1 MKESKTLVIT
11 HSNFFADF
19 IKNIIPNKNIVF
31 HIVLH
36 IVLDKGLNI
45 KKKIIEHNPQII
57 ILHLENFQFLDKEKI
72 FAIHNEFKNIKLL
85 IIGPENSNHIKY
97 FLNNGAS
104 AYLYEN
110 ATAEELLTAYKNI
123 LENKTVF
130 SNDIAQILLK
140 KITSED
146 SVLTVKESK
155 IIDLIKN
162 KNGYNSDEIGLKL
175 NCSSKTVNVHKFN
188 IKIKLNFKLNSE
200 LLRYALQS

>member
-1 MKESKTLVIT
+1 MMESKTLVIT

-31 HIVLH
+31 HIVLN
-36 IVLDKGLNI
+36 KGLNI

-110 ATAEELLTAYKNI
+110 ASTEELLTAYKNI

-162 KNGYNSDEIGLKL
+162 GYNSDEIGLKL

-200 LLRYALQS
+200 LLRYSLQS

>member
-1 MKESKTLVIT
+1 MKIKTLVIT

-19 IKNIIPNKNIVF
+19 IKNIIPDKNIVF
-31 HIVLH
+31 HIVLNQ
-36 IVLDKGLNI
+36 GLNI

-97 FLNNGAS
+97 FLDNGAC

-110 ATAEELLTAYKNI
+110 ASTQELLIAYKNI

-130 SNDIAQILLK
+130 SDDIAQILLK

-146 SVLTVKESK
+146 SVLTIKESK
-155 IIDLIKN
+155 IIDLI

>member
-1 MKESKTLVIT
+1 MTGSKTLVIT

-19 IKNIIPNKNIVF
+19 IKNIISDKNIVF
-31 HIVLH
+31 HIVLNQ
-36 IVLDKGLNI
+36 GLNI

-130 SNDIAQILLK
+130 SDDIAQILLK

-146 SVLTVKESK
+146 SVLTIKESK
-155 IIDLIKN
+155 IIDLI

-175 NCSSKTVNVHKFN
+175 SCSSKTVNVHKFN

>member
-1 MKESKTLVIT
+1 MMGSKTLVIT
-11 HSNFFADF
+11 HSNFFVDF
-19 IKNIIPNKNIVF
+19 IKNIIPDKNIVF
-31 HIVLH
+31 HIVLNQ
-36 IVLDKGLNI
+36 GLNI

-57 ILHLENFQFLDKEKI
+57 ILHLENFEFLDKEKI

-85 IIGPENSNHIKY
+85 IIGPKNSNHIKY

-110 ATAEELLTAYKNI
+110 ATTQELLTAYKNI

-130 SNDIAQILLK
+130 SDDIAQILLK

-146 SVLTVKESK
+146 SVLTIKESK
-155 IIDLIKN
+155 IIDLI

>member
-1 MKESKTLVIT
+1 MKIKTLVIS

-19 IKNIIPNKNIVF
+19 IKNIIPDKNIVF
-31 HIVLH
+31 HIVLNQ
-36 IVLDKGLNI
+36 GLNI

-85 IIGPENSNHIKY
+85 IIGPQNSNHIKY
-97 FLNNGAS
+97 FLDNGAC

-110 ATAEELLTAYKNI
+110 ASTQELLIAYKNI

-130 SNDIAQILLK
+130 SDDIAQILLK

-146 SVLTVKESK
+146 SVLTIKESK
-155 IIDLIKN
+155 IIDLI

-175 NCSSKTVNVHKFN
+175 NCSPKTVNVHKFN

>member
-1 MKESKTLVIT
+1 MKIKTLVIT
-11 HSNFFADF
+11 HSNFFVDF
-19 IKNIIPNKNIVF
+19 IKNIIPDKNIVF
-31 HIVLH
+31 HIVLNQ
-36 IVLDKGLNI
+36 GLNI

-97 FLNNGAS
+97 FLDNGAC

-110 ATAEELLTAYKNI
+110 ASTQELLIAYKNI

-130 SNDIAQILLK
+130 SDDIAQILLK

-146 SVLTVKESK
+146 SVLTIKESK
-155 IIDLIKN
+155 IIDLI

>member
-1 MKESKTLVIT
+1 MTKSKTLVIT

-31 HIVLH
+31 HIVLN
-36 IVLDKGLNI
+36 KGLNI

-123 LENKTVF
+123 LEGKTVF

-155 IIDLIKN
+155 IIDLI

>member
-1 MKESKTLVIT
+1 MIESKTLVIT

-19 IKNIIPNKNIVF
+19 IKNIISDKNIVF
-31 HIVLH
+31 HIVLNQ
-36 IVLDKGLNI
+36 GLNI

-104 AYLYEN
+104 AYLYES
-110 ATAEELLTAYKNI
+110 ASTQELLTAYKNI

-130 SNDIAQILLK
+130 SDDIAQILLK

-146 SVLTVKESK
+146 SVLTIKESK
-155 IIDLIKN
+155 IIDLI

-175 NCSSKTVNVHKFN
+175 SCSSKTVNVHKFN

>member
-1 MKESKTLVIT
+1 MKIKTLVIT

-19 IKNIIPNKNIVF
+19 IKNIIPDKNIVF
-31 HIVLH
+31 HIVLNQ
-36 IVLDKGLNI
+36 GLNI

-97 FLNNGAS
+97 FLNNGAC

-110 ATAEELLTAYKNI
+110 ASTQELLIAYKNI

-130 SNDIAQILLK
+130 SDDIAQILLK

-146 SVLTVKESK
+146 SVLTIKESK
-155 IIDLIKN
+155 IIDLI

-175 NCSSKTVNVHKFN
+175 NCSPKTVNVHKFN

>member
-31 HIVLH
+31 HIVLN
-36 IVLDKGLNI
+36 KGLNI
-45 KKKIIEHNPQII
+45 KKEIIEHDPQII
-57 ILHLENFQFLDKEKI
+57 ILHLENFQFLNKEKI

-85 IIGPENSNHIKY
+85 IIGPENSNYIKY
-97 FLNNGAS
+97 FLNNGAN

-110 ATAEELLTAYKNI
+110 ASTQELLTAYKNI

-162 KNGYNSDEIGLKL
+162 GYNSDEIGLKL

-188 IKIKLNFKLNSE
+188 IKIKLNLNLNSE

>member
-1 MKESKTLVIT
+1 MKIKTLVIT

-19 IKNIIPNKNIVF
+19 IKNIIPDKNIVF
-31 HIVLH
+31 HIVLNQ
-36 IVLDKGLNI
+36 GLNI

-97 FLNNGAS
+97 FLNNGAC

-110 ATAEELLTAYKNI
+110 ASTQELLIAYKNI

-130 SNDIAQILLK
+130 SDDIAQILLK

-146 SVLTVKESK
+146 SVLTIKESK

-162 KNGYNSDEIGLKL
+162 GYNSNEIGLKL
-175 NCSSKTVNVHKFN
+175 NCSPKTVNVHKFN

>member
-1 MKESKTLVIT
+1 MKIKTLVIT

-19 IKNIIPNKNIVF
+19 IKNIIPDKNIVF
-31 HIVLH
+31 HIVLNQ
-36 IVLDKGLNI
+36 GLNI

-97 FLNNGAS
+97 FLDNGAC

-110 ATAEELLTAYKNI
+110 ASTQELLIAYKNI
-123 LENKTVF
+123 LENKNVF
-130 SNDIAQILLK
+130 SDDIAQILLK
-140 KITSED
+140 KIISED
-146 SVLTVKESK
+146 SVLTIKESK
-155 IIDLIKN
+155 IIDLI

-175 NCSSKTVNVHKFN
+175 NCSPKTVNVHKFN

>member
-1 MKESKTLVIT
+1 MTKSKTLVIT

-19 IKNIIPNKNIVF
+19 IKNIIPDKNIVF
-31 HIVLH
+31 HIVLNQ
-36 IVLDKGLNI
+36 GLNI
-45 KKKIIEHNPQII
+45 KEKIIEHDPQII

-85 IIGPENSNHIKY
+85 IIGPEDPNHIKY

-104 AYLYEN
+104 AYLYES
-110 ATAEELLTAYKNI
+110 ASTQELLAAYKNI

-146 SVLTVKESK
+146 AVLTIKESK
-155 IIDLIKN
+155 IIDLI

>member
-1 MKESKTLVIT
+1 MKIKTLVIT

-19 IKNIIPNKNIVF
+19 IKNIIPDKNIVF
-31 HIVLH
+31 HIVLNQ
-36 IVLDKGLNI
+36 GLNI

-110 ATAEELLTAYKNI
+110 ATTQELLTAYKNL
-123 LENKTVF
+123 LENKTEF

-146 SVLTVKESK
+146 SVLTIKESK
-155 IIDLIKN
+155 IIDLI

-175 NCSSKTVNVHKFN
+175 NCSPKTVNVHKFN

>member
-1 MKESKTLVIT
+1 MTKSKTLVIT

-19 IKNIIPNKNIVF
+19 IKNTIPDKNIVF
-31 HIVLH
+31 HIVL
-36 IVLDKGLNI
+36 DQGLNI
-45 KKKIIEHNPQII
+45 KKQIIEHNPQII

-110 ATAEELLTAYKNI
+110 ASTQELLTAYKNI

-130 SNDIAQILLK
+130 SDDIAQILLK

-146 SVLTVKESK
+146 SVLTVKENK
-155 IIDLIKN
+155 IIDLI

-175 NCSSKTVNVHKFN
+175 SCSSKTVNVHKFN

>member
-1 MKESKTLVIT
+1 MTKSKTLVIT

-19 IKNIIPNKNIVF
+19 IKNIIPDKNIVF
-31 HIVLH
+31 HIVLNQG
-36 IVLDKGLNI
+36 LDI

-162 KNGYNSDEIGLKL
+162 GYNSDEIGLKL

>member
-31 HIVLH
+31 HIVLN
-36 IVLDKGLNI
+36 KGLNI

-162 KNGYNSDEIGLKL
+162 GYNSDEIGLKL
-175 NCSSKTVNVHKFN
+175 NCTSKTVNVHKFN

>member
-1 MKESKTLVIT
+1 MTKSKTLVIT

-31 HIVLH
+31 HIVLN
-36 IVLDKGLNI
+36 KGLNI

-97 FLNNGAS
+97 FLNNGAN

-162 KNGYNSDEIGLKL
+162 GYNSDEIGLKL

-200 LLRYALQS
+200 LLRYALQG

>member
-31 HIVLH
+31 HIVLN
-36 IVLDKGLNI
+36 KGLNI

-97 FLNNGAS
+97 FLNNGAN

-110 ATAEELLTAYKNI
+110 ASTQELLTAYKNI

-162 KNGYNSDEIGLKL
+162 GYNSDEIGLKL

>member
-1 MKESKTLVIT
+1 MKIKTLVIT

-19 IKNIIPNKNIVF
+19 IKNIIPDKNIVF
-31 HIVLH
+31 HIVL
-36 IVLDKGLNI
+36 DQGLNI

-97 FLNNGAS
+97 FLNNGAC

-110 ATAEELLTAYKNI
+110 ASTQELLIAYKNI

-130 SNDIAQILLK
+130 SDDIAQILLK

-146 SVLTVKESK
+146 SVLTIKESK
-155 IIDLIKN
+155 IIDLI

>member
-1 MKESKTLVIT
+1 MTGSKTLVIT

-19 IKNIIPNKNIVF
+19 IKNIIPDKNIVF
-31 HIVLH
+31 HIVLN
-36 IVLDKGLNI
+36 GGQNI

-57 ILHLENFQFLDKEKI
+57 ILHLENFEFLDKEKI

-110 ATAEELLTAYKNI
+110 ATTQALLTAYKNL

-130 SNDIAQILLK
+130 SDDIAQILLK

-146 SVLTVKESK
+146 SVLTIKESK
-155 IIDLIKN
+155 IIDLI

-175 NCSSKTVNVHKFN
+175 SCSSKTVNVHKFN

>member
-1 MKESKTLVIT
+1 MMESKTLVIT

-31 HIVLH
+31 HIVLN
-36 IVLDKGLNI
+36 KGLNI

-162 KNGYNSDEIGLKL
+162 GYNSDEIGLKL

>member
-19 IKNIIPNKNIVF
+19 IKNIIPDKNIVF
-31 HIVLH
+31 HIVLNQ
-36 IVLDKGLNI
+36 GLNI

-72 FAIHNEFKNIKLL
+72 FAIHKEFKNIKLL

-104 AYLYEN
+104 AYLYES
-110 ATAEELLTAYKNI
+110 ASTQELLAAYENI

-162 KNGYNSDEIGLKL
+162 GYNSDEMGLKL

-188 IKIKLNFKLNSE
+188 IKIKLGFKLNSE

>member
-1 MKESKTLVIT
+1 MQIKTLIIT

-19 IKNIIPNKNIVF
+19 IRYIIPDKNIVF
-31 HIVLH
+31 HIVLNE
-36 IVLDKGLNI
+36 GQNI

-57 ILHLENFQFLDKEKI
+57 ILHLENFEFLDKEKI

-85 IIGPENSNHIKY
+85 IIGPKNSNHIKY

-110 ATAEELLTAYKNI
+110 ATTQELLTAYKNL

-130 SNDIAQILLK
+130 SDDIAQILLK

-146 SVLTVKESK
+146 SVLTIKESK
-155 IIDLIKN
+155 IIDLI

>member
-1 MKESKTLVIT
+1 MTKSKTLVIT

-31 HIVLH
+31 HIVLNQG
-36 IVLDKGLNI
+36 LDI
-45 KKKIIEHNPQII
+45 KKKIIEHDPQII
-57 ILHLENFQFLDKEKI
+57 ILHLENFQFLNKEKI

-85 IIGPENSNHIKY
+85 IIGPENSNYIKY
-97 FLNNGAS
+97 FLNNGAN

-110 ATAEELLTAYKNI
+110 ASTQELLTAYKNI

-162 KNGYNSDEIGLKL
+162 GYNSDEIGLKL

>member
-1 MKESKTLVIT
+1 MMQSKTLVIT

-31 HIVLH
+31 HIVLN
-36 IVLDKGLNI
+36 KGLDI

-162 KNGYNSDEIGLKL
+162 GYNSDEIGLKL

-200 LLRYALQS
+200 LLRYSLQS

>member
-1 MKESKTLVIT
+1 MMESITLVIT

-31 HIVLH
+31 HIVLN
-36 IVLDKGLNI
+36 KGLNI
-45 KKKIIEHNPQII
+45 KKKIIEHDPQII

-162 KNGYNSDEIGLKL
+162 GYNSDEIGLKL

-200 LLRYALQS
+200 LLRYALQG

>member
-1 MKESKTLVIT
+1 MESKTLVFT

-19 IKNIIPNKNIVF
+19 IKHIIPDKNIVF
-31 HIVLH
+31 HIVLN
-36 IVLDKGLNI
+36 KGLNV

-57 ILHLENFQFLDKEKI
+57 ILHLENFEFLDKEKI

-85 IIGPENSNHIKY
+85 IIGPENSNTIQY

-110 ATAEELLTAYKNI
+110 ATAQELLTAYENTK
-123 LENKTVF
+123 ENKVVF
-130 SNDIAQILLK
+130 SNEIAQILLK
-140 KITSED
+140 KSTD
-146 SVLTVKESK
+146 GNPVLTIKEGK
-155 IIDLIKN
+155 IIDLIK
-162 KNGYNSDEIGLKL
+162 KGYNSDEIGLKL
-175 NCSSKTVNVHKFN
+175 NCSSQTVNVHKFN

>member
-1 MKESKTLVIT
+1 MIESKTLVIT

-19 IKNIIPNKNIVF
+19 IKNIIPDKNIVF

-36 IVLDKGLNI
+36 RGLNI

-104 AYLYEN
+104 AYLYES
-110 ATAEELLTAYKNI
+110 ASTQELLAAYENI

-162 KNGYNSDEIGLKL
+162 GYNSDEMGLKL

-200 LLRYALQS
+200 LLRYSLQS

>member
-1 MKESKTLVIT
+1 MKIKTLVIT

-19 IKNIIPNKNIVF
+19 IKNIIPDKNIVF
-31 HIVLH
+31 HIVLNQ
-36 IVLDKGLNI
+36 GLNI

-110 ATAEELLTAYKNI
+110 ASTQELLIAYKNI

-130 SNDIAQILLK
+130 SDDIAQILLK

-146 SVLTVKESK
+146 SVLTIKESK
-155 IIDLIKN
+155 IIDLI

-175 NCSSKTVNVHKFN
+175 NCSPKTVNVHKFN

>member
-1 MKESKTLVIT
+1 MKIKTLVIT

-19 IKNIIPNKNIVF
+19 IKNIIPDKNIVF
-31 HIVLH
+31 HIVL
-36 IVLDKGLNI
+36 DQGLNI
-45 KKKIIEHNPQII
+45 KKQIIEHNPQII

-110 ATAEELLTAYKNI
+110 ASTQELLTAYKNI

-146 SVLTVKESK
+146 SVLTIKESK
-155 IIDLIKN
+155 IIDLI

-175 NCSSKTVNVHKFN
+175 SCSSKTVNVHKFN

>member
-1 MKESKTLVIT
+1 MIESKTLVIT

-19 IKNIIPNKNIVF
+19 IKNIIPDKNIVF
-31 HIVLH
+31 HIVLNQ
-36 IVLDKGLNI
+36 GLNI

-110 ATAEELLTAYKNI
+110 ATAEELFTAYKNI

-162 KNGYNSDEIGLKL
+162 GYNSDEIGLKL

-188 IKIKLNFKLNSE
+188 IKVKLNFNLNSE

>member
-1 MKESKTLVIT
+1 MMESKTLVIT

-31 HIVLH
+31 HIVLN
-36 IVLDKGLNI
+36 KGLNI

-162 KNGYNSDEIGLKL
+162 GYNSDEIGLKL

-200 LLRYALQS
+200 LLRYSLQS

>member
-1 MKESKTLVIT
+1 MTKSKTLVIT

-19 IKNIIPNKNIVF
+19 IKNTIPDKNIVF
-31 HIVLH
+31 HIVL
-36 IVLDKGLNI
+36 DQGLNI
-45 KKKIIEHNPQII
+45 KKKIIEHDPQII

-97 FLNNGAS
+97 FLNNGAN

-110 ATAEELLTAYKNI
+110 ASTQELLTAYKNI

-146 SVLTVKESK
+146 AVLTIKESK
-155 IIDLIKN
+155 IIDLI

-188 IKIKLNFKLNSE
+188 IKIKLNLNFNSE

>member
-1 MKESKTLVIT
+1 MTKSKTLVIT

-19 IKNIIPNKNIVF
+19 IKNTIPDKNIVF
-31 HIVLH
+31 HIVLNQ
-36 IVLDKGLNI
+36 GLNI
-45 KKKIIEHNPQII
+45 KKEIIEHDPQII
-57 ILHLENFQFLDKEKI
+57 ILHLENFQFLNKEKI

-110 ATAEELLTAYKNI
+110 ASTQELLTAYKNI

-162 KNGYNSDEIGLKL
+162 GYNSDEIGLKL

>member
-1 MKESKTLVIT
+1 MKIKTLVIT

-19 IKNIIPNKNIVF
+19 IKNIIPDKNIVF
-31 HIVLH
+31 HIVLNQ
-36 IVLDKGLNI
+36 GLNI

-85 IIGPENSNHIKY
+85 IIGSENSNHIKY
-97 FLNNGAS
+97 FLNNGAC

-110 ATAEELLTAYKNI
+110 ASTQELLIAYKNI

-130 SNDIAQILLK
+130 SDDIAQILLK

-146 SVLTVKESK
+146 SVLTIKESK

-162 KNGYNSDEIGLKL
+162 GYNSNEIGLKL
-175 NCSSKTVNVHKFN
+175 NCSPKTVNVHKFN

>member
-1 MKESKTLVIT
+1 MTKSKTLVIT

-19 IKNIIPNKNIVF
+19 IKNIIPDKNIVF
-31 HIVLH
+31 HIVLNR
-36 IVLDKGLNI
+36 GLNI
-45 KKKIIEHNPQII
+45 KEKIIEHDPQII

-85 IIGPENSNHIKY
+85 IIGPENPNHIKY
-97 FLNNGAS
+97 FLNNGVS

-110 ATAEELLTAYKNI
+110 ASTQELLTAYKNI

-162 KNGYNSDEIGLKL
+162 GYNSDEIGLKL
-175 NCSSKTVNVHKFN
+175 SCSSKTVNVHKFN